1 MKVEGKLTG
10 LKPSQL
16 RRLERLHRR
25 RVPPAEVVS
34 LELAGELLELSED
47 LGRRVGVLLDRSGT
61 VQRVVVGDATR
72 LRLPDLGRERS
83 GLVRFRGVR
92 LVHTH
97 LRPEPLT
104 QDDLLQLTQHRLD
117 LTAALWRT
125 PHGPARTIELAHLRP
140 PGPGEQEPF
149 ARVGPLPLDR
159 LDLDLTRHLRDLEA
173 EFART
178 VRTRDVGGG
187 RDRAILVHVA
197 RRAEWSRGEGEISV
211 AELRELARTAGVEVV
226 DVLVQLRDRPD
237 PRTILGEGR
246 LQELNLRAM
255 QLGAD
260 LIIFDHD
267 ITPSQSRAIADI
279 TDRRILDRT
288 QLILDIFAQ
297 HAETNDGK
305 LQVELAQ
312 LKYKLPYLARKD
324 DALSRLTGGIG
335 ARGPGETKLEESRR
349 RVREKVARLEAQVR
363 ELARRRRQRRA
374 LRAREGVPV
383 VAIVGYTNVGKSTLL
398 NTLTRSA
405 VLAENKLFATL
416 DPRSRRLRLPDGRDV
431 VLTDTVGFIRRL
443 PATLR
448 EAFRAT
454 LEELRDAA
462 LLVHLCDA
470 SDPAVERQVRTV
482 DEILAEMDLAGV
494 PRILVLNKID
504 RVPAAEAERL
514 AEQLAALP
522 CTARDPASAAA
533 VAREIARR
541 LPERPAPSAG
551 GDPELDRWIHPAPT
565 RTNGADEDAWRD

>member
-1 MKVEGKLTG
+1 MKIEGKLTG

-16 RRLERLHRR
+16 RRLERLYRR
-25 RVPPAEVVS
+25 RVSPAEVVS
-34 LELAGELLELSED
+34 LELAGELLDVSEE
-47 LGRRVGVLLDRSGT
+47 LGRRVGLLLYRSGT
-61 VQRVVVGDATR
+61 VQLVVVGDATQ
-72 LRLPDLGRERS
+72 LRLPDLGRERT
-83 GLVRFRGVR
+83 GPVRFRGVR

-104 QDDLLQLTQHRLD
+104 QDDLVQLTQHRLD

-125 PHGPARTIELAHLRP
+125 PHGAARTIEVAHLVP
-140 PGPGEQEPF
+140 PGPRGKEPF
-149 ARVGPLPLDR
+149 ARLGPLPLDR
-159 LDLDLTRHLRDLEA
+159 LELDLGRHLRELEA

-178 VRTRDVGGG
+178 VRSREVGSG

-197 RRAEWSRGEGEISV
+197 RRSDWNRGEGEISV

-226 DVLVQLRDRPD
+226 DVLVQLREKPD

-255 QLGAD
+255 QLDVD

-267 ITPSQSRAIADI
+267 ITPSQSRAIGDI
-279 TDRRILDRT
+279 TDRRVLDRT

-312 LKYKLPYLARKD
+312 LKYMLPYLAKKD

-349 RVREKVARLEAQVR
+349 RVREKVTRLEKQVR
-363 ELARRRRQRRA
+363 ELAQRRRQRRS
-374 LRAREGVPV
+374 LRSRDGVPV
-383 VAIVGYTNVGKSTLL
+383 VAVVGYTNVGKSTLL
-398 NTLTRSA
+398 NTLTRSD

-482 DEILAEMDLAGV
+482 DELLGELELEAV
-494 PRILVLNKID
+494 PRILVLNKVD
-504 RVPAAEAERL
+504 RVSGEEAERL
-514 AEQLAALP
+514 AELLGATP
-522 CTARDPASAAA
+522 CTARDPASAAGI
-533 VAREIARR
+533 AREIARR
-541 LPERPAPSAG
+541 LPERVAPVAG
-551 GDPELDRWIHPAPT
+551 GDEELARWIRGGGGGTSRAPGT
-565 RTNGADEDAWRD
+565 GGRE

>member
-1 MKVEGKLTG
+1 LKIEGKLTG

-25 RVPPAEVVS
+25 RVPPTEVVTS
-34 LELAGELLELSED
+34 ELAGELLEISEE
-47 LGRRVGVLLDRSGT
+47 LGRRIGVLLYRSGT
-61 VQRVVVGDATR
+61 VQLVVVGDATQ

-83 GLVRFRGVR
+83 GPVRFRGVR

-104 QDDLLQLTQHRLD
+104 QDDLVQLTQHRLD

-125 PHGPARTIELAHLRP
+125 PHGPARTIELAHLVP
-140 PGPGEQEPF
+140 PGPRDQPPF
-149 ARVGPLPLDR
+149 ARLGPMPLDR
-159 LDLDLTRHLRDLEA
+159 LELDLGRHLRELEA

-178 VRTRDVGGG
+178 VRSRDVGTG

-197 RRAEWSRGEGEISV
+197 RRSEWNRGEGEISL

-226 DVLVQLRDRPD
+226 DVLVQLRDKPD

-255 QLGAD
+255 QLDVD

-267 ITPSQSRAIADI
+267 ITPSQSRAIGDI
-279 TDRRILDRT
+279 TDRRVLDRT

-297 HAETNDGK
+297 HAETTDGK

-312 LKYKLPYLARKD
+312 LKYMLPYLAKKD

-349 RVREKVARLEAQVR
+349 RVREKVSRLEKQVR
-363 ELARRRRQRRA
+363 ELAQRRRQRRA
-374 LRAREGVPV
+374 LRTREGVPV

-398 NTLTRSA
+398 NTLTRSD

-416 DPRSRRLRLPDGRDV
+416 DPRSRRLRLADGREI

-443 PATLR
+443 PTTLR

-470 SDPAVERQVRTV
+470 SDAAVERQVRTV
-482 DEILAEMDLAGV
+482 DEILAEMELGDV
-494 PRILVLNKID
+494 PRILVVNKVD
-504 RVPAAEAERL
+504 RVPAEEAERL
-514 AEQLAALP
+514 AEQLGAIP
-522 CTARDPASAAA
+522 CSARDPVAAA
-533 VAREIARR
+533 GIAREIARR
-541 LPERPAPSAG
+541 LPGPPAPAPE
-551 GDPELDRWIHPAPT
+551 GDQELARWIRPGGGAVP
-565 RTNGADEDAWRD
+565 GADDDR

>member
-1 MKVEGKLTG
+1 MKIEGRLTG

-16 RRLERLHRR
+16 RRLERLYRR
-25 RVPPAEVVS
+25 RVPSADVVS
-34 LELAGELLELSED
+34 LELAGELLEVSEE
-47 LGRRVGVLLDRSGT
+47 LGRRVGVLLYRSGT
-61 VQRVVVGDATR
+61 VQLVVVGDATQ

-83 GLVRFRGVR
+83 GPVRFRGVR

-104 QDDLLQLTQHRLD
+104 QDDLVQLTQHRLD

-125 PHGPARTIELAHLRP
+125 PHGPARTVELAYLRP
-140 PGPGEQEPF
+140 PAPREKEPF
-149 ARVGPLPLDR
+149 VRIGPLPLER
-159 LDLDLTRHLRDLEA
+159 LELDLGRHLRELEA
-173 EFART
+173 EFARA
-178 VRTRDVGGG
+178 VRSRDVDRG

-197 RRAEWSRGEGEISV
+197 RRADWNRGEGEISV
-211 AELRELARTAGVEVV
+211 AELRELARSAGVEVV

-255 QLGAD
+255 QLDVD

-267 ITPSQSRAIADI
+267 ITPSQSRAIGDI
-279 TDRRILDRT
+279 TDRRVLDRT

-312 LKYKLPYLARKD
+312 LKYMLPYLAKKD

-349 RVREKVARLEAQVR
+349 RVREKVSRLEKQVR
-363 ELARRRRQRRA
+363 QLAQRRRQRRS
-374 LRAREGVPV
+374 LRSREGVPV

-398 NTLTRSA
+398 NTLTRSD
-405 VLAENKLFATL
+405 VVAENKLFATL
-416 DPRSRRLRLPDGRDV
+416 DPRSRRLRLPDGRDA

-462 LLVHLCDA
+462 LLVHLCDG

-482 DEILAEMDLAGV
+482 DELLGEMELADV
-494 PRILVLNKID
+494 PRILVVNKVD
-504 RVPAAEAERL
+504 RLTAEETERL
-514 AEQLAALP
+514 AEALGALP
-522 CTARDPASAAA
+522 CSARDPASAAEI
-533 VAREIARR
+533 AREIVRR
-541 LPERPAPSAG
+541 LPEPTVPEAG
-551 GDPELDRWIHPAPT
+551 GDPELARWIRRGGGPAPT
-565 RTNGADEDAWRD
+565 ADEDG